1 VRPARNAAEAERLD
15 QTATLVLGAMIN
27 AAKADGQVDQEELQ
41 RILGRLRK
49 AGAEAAALEFVMS
62 ELRKP
67 MDLDG
72 LIRDVPDQQVAVQ
85 LYAASLL
92 AIEADTEAE
101 RQYLRRLAHGLG
113 LDAGVVRRVHQC
125 LGMDHG

>member
-1 VRPARNAAEAERLD
+1 
-15 QTATLVLGAMIN
+15 
-27 AAKADGQVDQEELQ
+27 
-41 RILGRLRK
+41 
-49 AGAEAAALEFVMS
+49 MS

-67 MDLDG
+67 MDLEA

-92 AIEADTEAE
+92 AIEVDTEAE

-113 LDAGVVRRVHQC
+113 LDASAVRRVHQC
-125 LGMDHG
+125 LGMDHA